1 MLGTWVRAQGL
12 SNLFGSLQAV
22 TPGASVTAFTDKS
35 GRGVPR
41 PTCTLS
47 RSFPEPSGS
56 ISVLPGG
63 SLPQKAGTSQE
74 GVKWSEERGE
84 SFQVPSVDRWACCPA
99 TTTQSYV
106 RNEPASLQLCPGD
119 SGVTQTDCRLPGGC
133 FVCASCVGFCWAPD
147 WRLAPAQGDRGQVSR
162 WLAAG
167 RPASGGCPCLA
178 PVS

>member
-12 SNLFGSLQAV
+12 SNLFDSLQTV
-22 TPGASVTAFTDKS
+22 TPGASVTAFADES

-41 PTCTLS
+41 STCTLS
-47 RSFPEPSGS
+47 RSFPESSGC

-63 SLPQKAGTSQE
+63 PLPQRPGASQE

-84 SFQVPSVDRWACCPA
+84 SFQVPSVDRWARCPA

-106 RNEPASLQLCPGD
+106 RNEPASLQPCPGD
-119 SGVTQTDCRLPGGC
+119 SGVTQTDCHLPRGC
-133 FVCASCVGFCWAPD
+133 FVYASCVGFGRAPD
-147 WRLAPAQGDRGQVSR
+147 WRLASAQGDRGQVSR
-162 WLAAG
+162 WPAAG

-178 PVS
+178 LVS